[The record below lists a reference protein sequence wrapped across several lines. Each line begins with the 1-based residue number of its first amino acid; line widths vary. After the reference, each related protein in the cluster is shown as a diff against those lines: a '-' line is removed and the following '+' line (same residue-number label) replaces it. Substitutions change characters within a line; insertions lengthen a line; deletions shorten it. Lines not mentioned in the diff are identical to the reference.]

1 MRHRPWAGNRARPGL
16 AHRALPTVSEAQ
28 MRFGPKKWF
37 RRRRTGIGVVVLV
50 VVAAGIGAGIT
61 ALVTSNSSS
70 ATPAI
75 TTTTSVQTVST
86 GTITKTVSSS
96 GTVEPA
102 QTADLNFASAG
113 RVTAVD
119 VTVGQTVTDG
129 QTLATI
135 DDSTLAAT
143 LAQAQA
149 TLANDQAQLSPTRT
163 TAPRRPR
170 SLRTKPRSP
179 RPKHRSPARRPRLND
194 ATLTSTIAGTVAAI
208 NLTVG
213 QQVSGTGHPRPLRR
227 PDRPVSTGSG
237 SAASS
242 FGASASDSASS
253 SSTSSSS
260 SSTAQIE
267 VVSTGTYIVNAT
279 VDSSDVSQ
287 VKVGDQ
293 ATLTGTGA
301 TADVFGTVASI
312 GLLATT
318 TSGVSSFPV
327 VIDVT
332 GSPSGLYGGA
342 TATVSIIT
350 EELQDV
356 IVVPTTAIHYSGDST
371 TVTLDSDGKKVT
383 RAVTIGAA
391 SGTDTQVTSGLA
403 VGDKIYVTEISFR
416 GAGGA
421 TRTGGAGLL
430 AVPVPVGGLR
440 RWRRLRRRGWRFR
453 RRRRLRWGGFGG

>member
-1 MRHRPWAGNRARPGL
+1 
-16 AHRALPTVSEAQ
+16 

-37 RRRRTGIGVVVLV
+37 RRRRTGIGLVVLV
-50 VVAAGIGAGIT
+50 LVAAGIGAGIT
-61 ALVTSNSSS
+61 ALLTSNSSS

-102 QTADLNFASAG
+102 QTADLNFASTG

-149 TLANDQAQLSPTRT
+149 TLANDQAQLSTDQDNNASAAQIASDQAQIASAGT
-163 TAPRRPR
+163 QVTSAQT
-170 SLRTKPRSP
+170 SL
-179 RPKHRSPARRPRLND
+179 NN

-213 QQVSGTGHPRPLRR
+213 QQVSGTGTSSSSS
-227 PDRPVSTGSG
+227 STGSG
-237 SAASS
+237 SDASTGS
-242 FGASASDSASS
+242 GSSASTFGASASDSASS

-260 SSTAQIE
+260 SSSTAQIE
-267 VVSTGTYIVNAT
+267 VVSAGTYIVDAT

-301 TADVFGTVASI
+301 AADVYGTVASV

-342 TATVSIIT
+342 TATVSVIT

-371 TVTLDSDGKKVT
+371 TVTLDSNGTKVS
-383 RAVTIGAA
+383 RAVSIGAA

-416 GAGGA
+416 GVGGA
-421 TRTGGAGLL
+421 TRTGGAGLF
-430 AVPVPVGGLR
+430 GGT
-440 RWRRLRRRGWRFR
+440 GTG
-453 RRRRLRWGGFGG
+453 GGFGGAGGGGFGGAGGGGFGGAGGGGFGGAAGGGFGG

>member
-1 MRHRPWAGNRARPGL
+1 MR
-16 AHRALPTVSEAQ
+16 SE
-28 MRFGPKKWF
+28 PKSWF
-37 RRRRTGIGVVVLV
+37 TRRRTGIGIIVLV

-61 ALVTSNSSS
+61 ALFTSNSSS

-75 TTTTSVQTVST
+75 TTTTSVQTVAT

-102 QTADLNFASAG
+102 QTADLNFGSSG

-135 DDSTLAAT
+135 DNSSLAAA

-149 TLANDQAQLSPTRT
+149 TLANDQAQLSTDQGNNASSAQIASDQAQIASAEIQVT
-163 TAPRRPR
+163 SAQT
-170 SLRTKPRSP
+170 SL
-179 RPKHRSPARRPRLND
+179 NN

-213 QQVSGTGHPRPLRR
+213 QQVSGTGTSSSST
-227 PDRPVSTGSG
+227 STGSG
-237 SAASS
+237 ASASTGAGSSASS
-242 FGASASDSASS
+242 FGAAASDAASS

-260 SSTAQIE
+260 SSSSAQIE
-267 VVSTGTYIVNAT
+267 VVSTGSYVVNAT

-301 TADVFGTVASI
+301 TAAVYGTVASV

-371 TVTLDSDGKKVT
+371 TVTLDAKGTKAS
-383 RAVTIGAA
+383 RAVTIGVA
-391 SGTDTQVTSGLA
+391 SGTDTQVTGGLA

-416 GAGGA
+416 GALGSGSRTGAGGLFGGGSGGGGFS
-421 TRTGGAGLL
+421 GGAGF
-430 AVPVPVGGLR
+430 AGRGGFS
-440 RWRRLRRRGWRFR
+440 GG
-453 RRRRLRWGGFGG
+453 GGFGG